1 MRSRWIGMLGALF
14 VAPSVFASTSAAAS
28 SERAVVELW
37 KALKPL
43 TTVTSVMNT
52 GAHADDERSHLL
64 AYFSLG
70 VGARTISVIA
80 NRGEGGQNELGNEY
94 VHALGVLRSQ
104 ELAHAAEVLNMRL
117 AILSQDLDDPVW
129 DFGFSKSPEE
139 TLALWGEESAPG
151 AADPG
156 DPDPPR
162 PDVLYPSFDNVPS
175 QHGHHRAIN
184 LLTVEAFSKAA
195 DPTVFPEHFEER
207 PAPVA
212 ASKALLARG
221 C

>member
-14 VAPSVFASTSAAAS
+14 VALSVFASTSAAAS

-52 GAHADDERSHLL
+52 GAHPDDERSHLL

-117 AILSQDLDDPVW
+117 AILSQDLDDPIW

-139 TLALWGEESAPG
+139 TLALWGEEYALERLIR
-151 AADPG
+151 AIRTH
-156 DPDPPR
+156 R

-195 DPTVFPEHFEER
+195 DPTVFPEHFEEGLHPWQPR
-207 PAPVA
+207 KLYLPG
-212 ASKALLARG
+212 G